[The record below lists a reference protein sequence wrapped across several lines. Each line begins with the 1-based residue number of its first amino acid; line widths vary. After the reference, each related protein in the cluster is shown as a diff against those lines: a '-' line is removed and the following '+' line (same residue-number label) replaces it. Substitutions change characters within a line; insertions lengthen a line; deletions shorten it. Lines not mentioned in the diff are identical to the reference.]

1 MRNFNAHLKSLKT
14 RNSGDASLENWGRE
28 VPRGR
33 RIEEEDE
40 DERTRTKKGT
50 KEQIAAGTK
59 KRQNLRDDRTNQWSL
74 TEYRHITP
82 HPPHPSKRS
91 SLEIFLKK
99 MLKIVFQE
107 K

>member
-1 MRNFNAHLKSLKT
+1 LGAGAKWQ
-14 RNSGDASLENWGRE
+14 G
-28 VPRGR
+28 GR
-33 RIEEEDE
+33 RIEQEDE
-40 DERTRTKKGT
+40 EERTRT

-59 KRQNLRDDRTNQWSL
+59 KRQNLRDDRTNKWSL

-82 HPPHPSKRS
+82 PHPPKRS